1 MSKCPTAFAASL
13 LLALAFAV
21 PASAGDPTMP
31 LRDVHQ
37 GMRCTGLSVVRGT
50 TISSFDVE
58 VLGGIAAESSSGAP
72 RILVRVS
79 GPAVEPSGIG
89 AGFSGSPVY
98 CRDSA
103 GVRRNAGAISAG
115 GGAYGQQNGLVPP
128 IESILGETPPPPA
141 GPRRDPALLRSA
153 R

>member
-1 MSKCPTAFAASL
+1 MSKRSAASAASL
-13 LLALAFAV
+13 LLTLV
-21 PASAGDPTMP
+21 VPSPASAGDPTMP

-37 GMRCTGLSVVRGT
+37 GMRCTALSVVRGT

-58 VLGGIAAESSSGAP
+58 VLDVIASEPSSGGP

-79 GPAVEPSGIG
+79 GPAVEPGGIG

-115 GGAYGQQNGLVPP
+115 VGDYGNELALVTP
-128 IESILGETPPPPA
+128 IELMLG
-141 GPRRDPALLRSA
+141 
-153 R
+153 